1 MILGQRWDLRLRL
14 LVNYLNQWPGSYVTS
29 PPGDGPYPTLILL
42 HDRFG
47 QSKDVREMAN
57 SLATRGYVVCCVDMF
72 SGDRTSDM
80 NEAQRF
86 MSLVNDEAA
95 TKEVVKAYEKLRTLK
110 NVKKERIGVM
120 GMGYGG
126 RIAFRAAAE
135 LPGLRA
141 GAAWYPDQL
150 PADSLLQRVAANFLV
165 VHPTSSSSQPTPLAE
180 QFSQTLMQQGVRAEN
195 VLVIGEAGFVDPANG
210 PAYSAN
216 ATADA
221 LRTTLNFLDR
231 VLKL

>member
-1 MILGQRWDLRLRL
+1 
-14 LVNYLNQWPGSYVTS
+14 V
-29 PPGDGPYPTLILL
+29 
-42 HDRFG
+42 
-47 QSKDVREMAN
+47 
-57 SLATRGYVVCCVDMF
+57 
-72 SGDRTSDM
+72 

-95 TKEVVKAYEKLRTLK
+95 AREVSKAYEKLRTLK
-110 NVKKERIGVM
+110 QVKKDRIGVL

-150 PADSLLQRVAANFLV
+150 PADSLLQRVATNFLV
-165 VHPTSSSSQPTPLAE
+165 VHPTASASQPTALAE

-221 LRTTLNFLDR
+221 LRMTINFVDR
-231 VLKL
+231 MLKL